1 MENLT
6 DALRTDPVFLKAA
19 GKYNQDPETY
29 WNTLSPQAKAMH
41 VNRMAATPPVLDTK
55 PAPTSMEE
63 MNYEDFLNL
72 SQEQGGVP
80 AGAEFPA
87 LNSAMETGQELQA
100 VDTELQRRQ
109 TESMAAID
117 EGLLTEN
124 AQAGDPTS
132 MTELQRRI
140 KGRETEPSQIGQNPP
155 IEGILSGTVGYQPPT
170 RDPNDP
176 RGPAQIPPPVLS
188 DRMNDPRGPHQIPM
202 PSGSPV
208 LSNPDLMDPRGP
220 HQIPKNPTMPVLTDP
235 TKQGTTSGILSTT
248 VGTGPQ
254 RNNGN
259 ARGSNMAFNKIGS
272 GEDRTAYANTPTGEM
287 LMRVGGKIA
296 AGSANGYNSAMNDG
310 IQEYGAI
317 KDGDRATDTEAYL
330 EQVRQ
335 QEVADEAAAD
345 LASGVPASAPSPI
358 YQKAALNAL
367 DQIQTILNADGDAN
381 PFDNV
386 TGLIGNFM
394 SAVPQTRAH
403 DVKMAVH
410 TIEAAVGFDRL
421 QAMRDASPTGGAL
434 GQVSNIELDLLKSS
448 LGSLRQSSTK
458 KQFQDNLNR
467 IRTHYQNSVK
477 AIEAQQAQYYK
488 SKGGVINETPAASDN
503 TYSPEIEALI
513 KKYDTP
519 QS

>member
-63 MNYEDFLNL
+63 MNYEDFLDL

-87 LNSAMETGQELQA
+87 LNSAMETGEELQGI
-100 VDTELQRRQ
+100 DTELKRRQ

-117 EGLLTEN
+117 EGLLNEQVEN
-124 AQAGDPTS
+124 NVPSAIEEQI
-132 MTELQRRI
+132 RRQ
-140 KGRETEPSQIGQNPP
+140 KGRETAPSQIGNNPP
-155 IEGILSGTVGYQPPT
+155 IEGALSGSIYNGV
-170 RDPNDP
+170 DP
-176 RGPAQIPPPVLS
+176 RGDQIPPPVLS
-188 DRMNDPRGPHQIPM
+188 DRVNDPRGPNQIPD
-202 PSGSPV
+202 PV
-208 LSNPDLMDPRGP
+208 GIGGPILTDRINDPRGP

-235 TKQGTTSGILSTT
+235 TKQGTTGGILSTT

-259 ARGSNMAFNKIGS
+259 ARGSRMSFNKIGS
-272 GEDRTAYANTPTGEM
+272 GEDRTAYANTPRGEM

-296 AGSANGYNSAMNDG
+296 AGSANGYNSAMNAG
-310 IQEYGAI
+310 AQEYGAI
-317 KDGDRATDTEAYL
+317 KDADRATDTEAYL

-345 LASGVPASAPSPI
+345 LASGVPSMAPSPI

-367 DQIQTILNADGDAN
+367 DQIQNILDDDGDGN

-386 TGLIGNFM
+386 TGLIGNYM

-410 TIEAAVGFDRL
+410 TVEAAVGFDRL

-448 LGSLRQSSTK
+448 LGSLRQSSSK
-458 KQFQDNLNR
+458 KQFQENLNN
-467 IRTHYQNSVK
+467 IRLHYQNAVR
-477 AIEAQQAQYYK
+477 AIEAQQAKYYEM
-488 SKGGVINETPAASDN
+488 KGGKPAAPASN
-503 TYSPEIEALI
+503 SLSEADLEYL
-513 KKYDTP
+513 K
-519 QS
+519 

>member
-19 GKYNQDPETY
+19 GKFKQDPDTY
-29 WNTLSPQAKAMH
+29 WKTLSPQAKSMH
-41 VNRMAATPPVLDTK
+41 VSRMASSPPALETK
-55 PAPTSMEE
+55 PAPKSMEE
-63 MNYEDFLNL
+63 MDYEDFLNL
-72 SQEQGGVP
+72 SKEQGGVP

-87 LNSAMETGQELQA
+87 LNSAMETGEDLKA
-100 VDTELQRRQ
+100 IDTELQRRQ

-124 AQAGDPTS
+124 AQAGDPAS

-140 KGRETEPSQIGQNPP
+140 KGRETAPSQIGQNPP

-188 DRMNDPRGPHQIPM
+188 DRMNDPRGVHQIPM

-220 HQIPKNPTMPVLTDP
+220 HQIPQNPTMPVLTNT
-235 TKQGTTSGILSTT
+235 TKPDGSGGGVLSKT
-248 VGTGPQ
+248 VGEGPQ

-259 ARGSNMAFNKIGS
+259 ARGSNMSFNKIGS

-296 AGSANGYNSAMNDG
+296 AGSVNGYNSAMNDG
-310 IQEYGAI
+310 VQEYGVI
-317 KDGDRATDTEAYL
+317 KDGDRARDTEAYL

-345 LASGVPASAPSPI
+345 LAGGTPVGPPEAV
-358 YQKAALNAL
+358 YQQAALTAL
-367 DQIQTILNADGDAN
+367 DQVQSFLDADGPLN

-386 TGLIGNFM
+386 TGLLGSGLRLVPGTPAHNTM
-394 SAVPQTRAH
+394 QAVKT
-403 DVKMAVH
+403 V
-410 TIEAAVGFDRL
+410 EAAVGFDRL
-421 QAMRDASPTGGAL
+421 QYMRDNSPTGGAL
-434 GQVSNIELDLLKSS
+434 GQVSNIELDLLKTS
-448 LGSLRQSSTK
+448 LANLNQSQGK
-458 KQFQDNLNR
+458 KQFQDNLKAVR
-467 IRTHYQNSVK
+467 KHYAASVK
-477 AIEAQQAQYYK
+477 AVEAQRQRYYEM
-488 SKGGVINETPAASDN
+488 KGGKPAPAASG
-503 TYSPEIEALI
+503 SLSEADLEYL
-513 KKYDTP
+513 K
-519 QS
+519 